1 MTPAVILLVALV
13 AEDPAV
19 LRNAPRDDAPA
30 QATLWRGD
38 WVEVRGETAGF
49 LRVYDHRH
57 ERPGYLRPSQ
67 VRQYPVDAASAPE
80 AAAIVRFLRDA
91 SGFESLGIGYAALAL
106 RASPA
111 GADQTELLAAVGTM
125 AERLARRASARKSD
139 AGAWTQ
145 LGSAQRSPSREAA
158 GILPGF
164 QRLIDATLAAHLE
177 VAASYG
183 VSFKLVEPTTPGGR
197 ALVCYDGEA
206 WAQVLATPN
215 AAPVERARAAL
226 SLSVDPCADPAAPP
240 AVARAFNDRRLQALT
255 SIDFVAERAM
265 PTALVGRV
273 RLRRAEAYAWRA
285 FDQARQGQLDAAA
298 RAEGSAVRELALTDR
313 GVLAPEDGALYEE
326 AAVRVA
332 ASRWAGEP
340 ASADTR
346 PRPLAVAV
354 AARGPGESCVRILE
368 RATGA
373 MLGERCT
380 FGVVWANA
388 LRWAPS
394 GTVATLAV
402 QPLPAWTELWVL
414 RRGSDGKS
422 WTFDALTPAVTDPD
436 RGAGYVEAA
445 GTSPDGGKLLVVR
458 EAHVGGRASRRFQVL
473 SAPTLAVDKWA
484 DDAGKLLAFKRWSS
498 PAWRAST
505 LALR

>member
-1 MTPAVILLVALV
+1 MTPAVVMLVALV

-38 WVEVRGETAGF
+38 WVEVRGESAGF

-57 ERPGYLRPSQ
+57 ERPGYLRPSL
-67 VRQYPVDAASAPE
+67 VRSYPVEAATGPE
-80 AAAIVRFLRDA
+80 AAAVVRFLRDA
-91 SGFESLGIGYAALAL
+91 SGYESLGIGYAALAL
-106 RASPA
+106 RALPA
-111 GADQTELLAAVGTM
+111 GADQSELLAAVGTM
-125 AERLARRASARKSD
+125 ADRLARRASARRSD
-139 AGAWTQ
+139 ARDTA
-145 LGSAQRSPSREAA
+145 
-158 GILPGF
+158 
-164 QRLIDATLAAHLE
+164 LAAHLE

-183 VSFKLVEPTTPGGR
+183 VKFNLVEPTTPGGR

-206 WAQVLATPN
+206 WQQVLAAPN

-255 SIDFVAERAM
+255 SIDFVAERNIPA
-265 PTALVGRV
+265 ALVGRV
-273 RLRRAEAYAWRA
+273 RLRRAQSLAWRA
-285 FDQARQGQLDAAA
+285 FDQARQGQPDAAA

-313 GVLAPEDGALYEE
+313 GALAPEDGALYDET
-326 AAVRVA
+326 AVRVA

-340 ASADTR
+340 APRDAQAR
-346 PRPLAVAV
+346 PIALTVVSP
-354 AARGPGESCVRILE
+354 AAGESCVRILE

-373 MLGERCT
+373 LLGERCT
-380 FGVVWANA
+380 FGVVWTSA

-414 RRGSDGKS
+414 RRASNGKN
-422 WTFDALTPAVTDPD
+422 WTFDTLAPATTDPD
-436 RGAGYVEAA
+436 TGAGYVEAA
-445 GTSPDGGKLLVVR
+445 GASPDGAKLLVVR
-458 EAHVGGRASRRFQVL
+458 EAHVAGRASRRFQVL
-473 SAPTLAVDKWA
+473 SAPTLAVDRWA
-484 DDAGKLLAFKRWSS
+484 GDAGKLLAFKRWSS
-498 PAWRAST
+498 PAWRAGT